1 MSEIKLERSPP
12 LAWVTFNRPTRRNA
26 ISTAM
31 WQRLPQLA
39 EAISSDLQIRV
50 ALLRGAGNEAFSAGA
65 DIDEMQRNRTDE
77 AAMRRMQDG
86 VQVGQRAWSRVP
98 QPTIAMIDGACAGG
112 GCGLALACDL
122 RVATPRSFFMI
133 PPARLGLVYSLADT
147 QRLVTVVGSAR
158 AKEMLFTGRR
168 IAASEALTIG
178 LVNAVVPA
186 DELLP
191 QTTALAQAIAEQS
204 QSSVR
209 A

>member
-122 RVATPRSFFMI
+122 RVATPRSFFMPCSPMI
-133 PPARLGLVYSLADT
+133 PRTSPIWRVP
-147 QRLVTVVGSAR
+147 SA
-158 AKEMLFTGRR
+158 
-168 IAASEALTIG
+168 
-178 LVNAVVPA
+178 
-186 DELLP
+186 
-191 QTTALAQAIAEQS
+191 
-204 QSSVR
+204 
-209 A
+209 